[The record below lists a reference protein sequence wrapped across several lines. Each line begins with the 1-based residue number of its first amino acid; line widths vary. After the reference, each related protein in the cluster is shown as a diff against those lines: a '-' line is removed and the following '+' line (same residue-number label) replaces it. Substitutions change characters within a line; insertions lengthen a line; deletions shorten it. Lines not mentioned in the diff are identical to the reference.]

1 MSLVREN
8 TQMIRRYETL
18 VVLHP
23 ELPEAQVRETIDRAK
38 RLIEEGGG
46 VVQGMQEWGM
56 RELAYPIR
64 KLHRGYYVL
73 AEYDASAEVVRE
85 LERTLKIADEILRF
99 VSVATVTMKIK
110 EKPGRARRRAEAA
123 EAAPAPAE

>member
-1 MSLVREN
+1 MV
-8 TQMIRRYETL
+8 RRYETL
-18 VVLHP
+18 IVLHP
-23 ELPEAQVRETIDRAK
+23 ELPEAQIRETIDRAK

-46 VVQGMQEWGM
+46 EVQGMQEWGM

-73 AEYDASAEVVRE
+73 AEYSSGAEVVRE

-99 VSVATVTMKIK
+99 VSVAVVEVKAKRIA
-110 EKPGRARRRAEAA
+110 PRRRKAEAA
-123 EAAPAPAE
+123 EGAAPAPVE